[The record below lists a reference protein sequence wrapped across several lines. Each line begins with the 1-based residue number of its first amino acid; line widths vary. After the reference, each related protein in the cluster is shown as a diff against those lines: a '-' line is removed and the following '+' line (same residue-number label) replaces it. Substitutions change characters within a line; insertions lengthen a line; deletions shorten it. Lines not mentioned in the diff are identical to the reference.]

1 MSTIHRLAI
10 ELMTRE
16 SFAPF
21 GEVWD
26 PAERPTGERVLT
38 RLDFECDGRT
48 TVSTIWQPPAGFA
61 FSDLERHFGV
71 TQGFVQLS
79 GAPAVVCA
87 APPTDIDDPRSI
99 PRPEDVRAFL
109 IDQTKGYS
117 FNRGTWHSLNRYIL
131 AQPGATFLIL
141 NAGPNPTEM
150 VDYATGQGTRHADLD
165 GAPAPEHFQHDG
177 DFGVSFEIVL

>member
-1 MSTIHRLAI
+1 MSKIQRLPI

-16 SFAPF
+16 NFAPF
-21 GEVWD
+21 GEIWD
-26 PAERPTGERVLT
+26 PAERPADHRVLT
-38 RLDFECDGRT
+38 RVDFKCDDRT
-48 TVSTIWQPPAGFA
+48 TVSTIWQPPGGFT
-61 FSDLERHFGV
+61 FSDMERHFGV

-87 APPTDIDDPRSI
+87 APPTDTDDPRSI

-131 AQPGATFLIL
+131 AAPGATFLIL
-141 NAGPNPTEM
+141 NSDPNPTEM
-150 VDYATGQGTRHADLD
+150 VDYATGEGTRYVDL
-165 GAPAPEHFQHDG
+165 GNTPEPERFQHDG